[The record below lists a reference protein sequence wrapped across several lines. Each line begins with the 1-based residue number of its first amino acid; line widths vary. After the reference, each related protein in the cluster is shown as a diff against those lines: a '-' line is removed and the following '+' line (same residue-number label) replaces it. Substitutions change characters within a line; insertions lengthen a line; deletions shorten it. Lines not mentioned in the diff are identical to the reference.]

1 MTSQR
6 MSGPILTSVSP
17 ATLFSGDEEFMRMKA
32 LRSKITDVRRIW
44 QSNDEYVALKQ
55 KIRSYVDHESHSP
68 GLVSK
73 ITKLLEGYSDWAD
86 MDYHRPEK
94 QEQSFTAI
102 ELYCSEEGYN
112 LLFGIFNAVLR
123 EKETSDEVL
132 LVAAA
137 LVELVTIE
145 LYNLRL
151 SNIGDP
157 RYENF
162 QGVTF
167 RGMCVSK
174 EMAAL
179 YRKAA
184 SEPDLS
190 KRSFG
195 VPLGFTS
202 SSTSQ
207 ETTAEFIKQHPGE
220 DQMRWI
226 IHVHGLDPRLLKKYE
241 EKYPDSVVTSIT
253 AMPVG
258 RIAELREKEIL
269 LRGAFFHIVRMDSEE
284 KDGSTTHTMQLVA
297 MNANRDHGTELALDE
312 GAKQE
317 QRNFFR
323 DMILAS
329 RYEVCAWLARSH
341 SVADSVS
348 YEELAKT
355 ALARIDFF
363 DHRLVHGF
371 TPEIP
376 HYSIES
382 RPTWYGDKTG
392 HSFSANFLALR
403 NKFHAAAQDGKWNT
417 VRDIIMGEYEWEA
430 ADWFNFQALGSPWR
444 GRSLL
449 HEMGSLGPAETSSAH
464 SPGWEYLVEKLGQC
478 EVWSMTNFL
487 PIQQLAD
494 NEFY

>member
-1 MTSQR
+1 

-17 ATLFSGDEEFMRMKA
+17 ATLFSGDEEFLRMKA

-44 QSNDEYVALKQ
+44 QSSDEYVGLKR
-55 KIRSYVDHESHSP
+55 KIRSYIDHESHSP
-68 GLVSK
+68 NLISK

-123 EKETSDEVL
+123 EKETSDEIL

-202 SSTSQ
+202 SSTSR
-207 ETTAEFIKQHPGE
+207 ETTAEFTKLHPGK
-220 DQMRWI
+220 DQMHWI

-258 RIAELREKEIL
+258 KIAELREKEIL
-269 LRGAFFHIVRMDSEE
+269 LRGAFFHIVHMASEE
-284 KDGSTTHTMQLVA
+284 KDGCIIHTLELVA

-329 RYEVCAWLARSH
+329 RYEICASLARPH
-341 SVADSVS
+341 SVVDSVG
-348 YEELAKT
+348 YEGLAKT

-363 DHRLVHGF
+363 DHRLTHGF
-371 TPEIP
+371 TPQMP
-376 HYSIES
+376 YYPTDD
-382 RPTWYGDKTG
+382 RATWYGDKIG
-392 HSFSANFLALR
+392 HSFSTNFLALR
-403 NKFHAAAQDGKWNT
+403 NKFHPAAQAGKWNT
-417 VRDIIMGEYEWEA
+417 VRDIIMGEYEWEI
-430 ADWFNFQALGSPWR
+430 ADWFNFQALGPPWR

-449 HEMGSLGPAETSSAH
+449 HEMGSLGPAETSSEH
-464 SPGWEYLVEKLGQC
+464 SPGWEYLLEKLGQC
-478 EVWSMTNFL
+478 DVWSMIVFSHISTT
-487 PIQQLAD
+487 
-494 NEFY
+494 Y